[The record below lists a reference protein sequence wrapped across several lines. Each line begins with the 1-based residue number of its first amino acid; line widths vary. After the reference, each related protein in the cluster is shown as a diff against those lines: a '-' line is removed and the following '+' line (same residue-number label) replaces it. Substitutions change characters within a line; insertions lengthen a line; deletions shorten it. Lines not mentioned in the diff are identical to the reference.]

1 MTMRWTELLF
11 SFRGRIRRLYFW
23 LTTLVFG
30 FAAGMLT
37 STFQFIAETYGMGE
51 TVPDTHQFEPTGPLS
66 IAIFAVTLANLW
78 VNLALSVKRLHDRDR
93 TGWWIAAMYLSII
106 VAVGLGFLTLTQPEG
121 QREPLNT
128 IAVIAVI
135 AAGVLLIWL
144 VIEIGFL
151 RGTRGP
157 NRFGPDPLADSPGQ
171 TPRFPLHLAPS
182 AGAPFGLTKVGTTA
196 ACPPREG
203 GNQWI

>member
-1 MTMRWTELLF
+1 MTTKWTELLF
-11 SFRGRIRRLYFW
+11 SFRVRIRRLYFW

-37 STFQFIAETYGMGE
+37 STFQFIAKTYGIGE
-51 TVPDTHQFEPTGPLS
+51 TNPDTHQFEPTGPLS

-135 AAGVLLIWL
+135 AAGVLLVWL

-171 TPRFPLHLAPS
+171 TPSNARL
-182 AGAPFGLTKVGTTA
+182 
-196 ACPPREG
+196 
-203 GNQWI
+203 

>member
-1 MTMRWTELLF
+1 MTTKWTELLF

-37 STFQFIAETYGMGE
+37 STFQFIAKTYGIGE
-51 TVPDTHQFEPTGPLS
+51 TNPDTHQFEPTGPLS

-121 QREPLNT
+121 QRSL
-128 IAVIAVI
+128 
-135 AAGVLLIWL
+135 
-144 VIEIGFL
+144 
-151 RGTRGP
+151 
-157 NRFGPDPLADSPGQ
+157 
-171 TPRFPLHLAPS
+171 
-182 AGAPFGLTKVGTTA
+182 
-196 ACPPREG
+196 
-203 GNQWI
+203 

>member
-1 MTMRWTELLF
+1 MTIKWTELLF

-37 STFQFIAETYGMGE
+37 STFQFIAKTYGIGE
-51 TVPDTHQFEPTGPLS
+51 TNPDTHQFEPTGPLS

-121 QREPLNT
+121 QREPFNT

-135 AAGVLLIWL
+135 AAGVLLVWL

-171 TPRFPLHLAPS
+171 TPSNAR
-182 AGAPFGLTKVGTTA
+182 
-196 ACPPREG
+196 
-203 GNQWI
+203 I

>member
-1 MTMRWTELLF
+1 MTVKWTELLF

-78 VNLALSVKRLHDRDR
+78 VNLALSVKRLH
-93 TGWWIAAMYLSII
+93 TGIAPTGGSRRCTSPSSL
-106 VAVGLGFLTLTQPEG
+106 
-121 QREPLNT
+121 R
-128 IAVIAVI
+128 
-135 AAGVLLIWL
+135 L
-144 VIEIGFL
+144 V
-151 RGTRGP
+151 
-157 NRFGPDPLADSPGQ
+157 
-171 TPRFPLHLAPS
+171 S
-182 AGAPFGLTKVGTTA
+182 AF
-196 ACPPREG
+196 
-203 GNQWI
+203 

>member
-1 MTMRWTELLF
+1 MTVKWTELLF

-93 TGWWIAAMYLSII
+93 TGWWIATMYLSVI
-106 VAVGLGFLTLTQPEG
+106 VAVGLGFLTLMQPEG
-121 QREPLNT
+121 
-128 IAVIAVI
+128 
-135 AAGVLLIWL
+135 
-144 VIEIGFL
+144 
-151 RGTRGP
+151 
-157 NRFGPDPLADSPGQ
+157 
-171 TPRFPLHLAPS
+171 
-182 AGAPFGLTKVGTTA
+182 
-196 ACPPREG
+196 
-203 GNQWI
+203 

>member
-1 MTMRWTELLF
+1 
-11 SFRGRIRRLYFW
+11 
-23 LTTLVFG
+23 
-30 FAAGMLT
+30 MLT

-144 VIEIGFL
+144 RLLEGHSRPQPL
-151 RGTRGP
+151 RPRS
-157 NRFGPDPLADSPGQ
+157 LS
-171 TPRFPLHLAPS
+171 RFPRPNPKRRATL
-182 AGAPFGLTKVGTTA
+182 G
-196 ACPPREG
+196 
-203 GNQWI
+203 WITFDHSQQS

>member
-1 MTMRWTELLF
+1 MTMKWTELLF

-37 STFQFIAETYGMGE
+37 STFQFIAETYGIGE
-51 TVPDTHQFEPTGPLS
+51 TNPDTHQFEPTSPLS

-93 TGWWIAAMYLSII
+93 TGWWIATMYLSVI
-106 VAVGLGFLTLTQPEG
+106 VAVGLGFLTLMQPEG

-128 IAVIAVI
+128 IAIIAII
-135 AAGVLLIWL
+135 AASVLLVWL
-144 VIEIGFL
+144 IIEIGFF
-151 RGTRGP
+151 RGIRGP
-157 NRFGPDPLADSPGQ
+157 NRFGPRSLG
-171 TPRFPLHLAPS
+171 RFPRP
-182 AGAPFGLTKVGTTA
+182 TA
-196 ACPPREG
+196 K
-203 GNQWI
+203 

>member
-1 MTMRWTELLF
+1 MTMKWTELLF
-11 SFRGRIRRLYFW
+11 SFRGRIRRLHFW

-30 FAAGMLT
+30 FAAGILT
-37 STFQFIAETYGMGE
+37 STFQSIAQTYGMGE
-51 TVPDTHQFEPTGPLS
+51 TNPDTHQFEPTGPLS

-93 TGWWIAAMYLSII
+93 TGWWIAAMSLSII
-106 VAVGLGFLTLTQPEG
+106 VAVGLGFLTLMQPEG

-128 IAVIAVI
+128 IVIIAVI
-135 AAGVLLIWL
+135 AAGVLLVWL
-144 VIEIGFL
+144 VIEIGFF

-171 TPRFPLHLAPS
+171 TPSDARL
-182 AGAPFGLTKVGTTA
+182 
-196 ACPPREG
+196 
-203 GNQWI
+203 